1 MTDPNDELF
10 IFAGSQD
17 QGFQRAFDF
26 WEDDILPFDQ
36 AISGDYGHM
45 AFTGFGQNLWMVYP
59 GGWITFWNSPTGGGV
74 TASWE
79 LESDDESVW
88 IPPLIADPDPGKN
101 VVYLAGGNKDGGSG
115 SYIIQ
120 LTYGNNQIESE
131 QLPFDFKAFC
141 GGEVSALS
149 FSPLNANRMYAATT
163 NGYFFTSNDKGQT
176 WDPSITAVPGGQY
189 LYGAAIL
196 PSKTDPETVYFGG
209 SGYSN
214 PAIFVSNDG
223 GATFASMNEGL
234 PPTLVLDLASDNEE
248 TLLFAATESGPFVYS
263 LSEEKWFSMAG
274 IDAPVQRYW
283 SVEYL
288 PLQKRVRFSTYGR
301 GIWDF
306 QIDESVSIVNGD
318 LAGQGGQIH
327 IWPNPAHNGNVL
339 QIETQSFESGPA
351 LVNLYTI
358 SGQIIWSDNIQ
369 IDLNGAAVM
378 LLPQNLKPQCYHLEI
393 RQGIQNR
400 VTKLMIMGG

>member
-1 MTDPNDELF
+1 
-10 IFAGSQD
+10 
-17 QGFQRAFDF
+17 
-26 WEDDILPFDQ
+26 
-36 AISGDYGHM
+36 
-45 AFTGFGQNLWMVYP
+45 
-59 GGWITFWNSPTGGGV
+59 
-74 TASWE
+74 
-79 LESDDESVW
+79 
-88 IPPLIADPDPGKN
+88 
-101 VVYLAGGNKDGGSG
+101 
-115 SYIIQ
+115 
-120 LTYGNNQIESE
+120 
-131 QLPFDFKAFC
+131 
-141 GGEVSALS
+141 
-149 FSPLNANRMYAATT
+149 
-163 NGYFFTSNDKGQT
+163 
-176 WDPSITAVPGGQY
+176 
-189 LYGAAIL
+189 
-196 PSKTDPETVYFGG
+196 
-209 SGYSN
+209 
-214 PAIFVSNDG
+214 
-223 GATFASMNEGL
+223 
-234 PPTLVLDLASDNEE
+234 LASDNEE